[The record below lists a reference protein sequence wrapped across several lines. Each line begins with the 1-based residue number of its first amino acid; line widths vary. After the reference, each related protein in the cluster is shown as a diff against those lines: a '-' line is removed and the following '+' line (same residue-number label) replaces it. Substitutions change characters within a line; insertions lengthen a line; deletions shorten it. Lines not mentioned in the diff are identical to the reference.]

1 MSKNRLMKLIVG
13 TTIILAAAFT
23 VQAFEPPDGAPVG
36 NPTYIGMGD
45 LRYIEAQ
52 AIPNARAPEGN
63 SAYSGIGDLRRFE
76 AQQGYADPGATAS
89 NHPLAGM
96 GDLRR
101 FEAQQFLPTI
111 VTKSTL
117 SP

>member
-13 TTIILAAAFT
+13 TTLILAAALT

-52 AIPNARAPEGN
+52 ALLNAKAPEGN
-63 SAYSGIGDLRRFE
+63 AAYSGIGDLRRFE
-76 AQQGYADPGATAS
+76 AQQVYVTLGATAS
-89 NHPLAGM
+89 VQPLVGM
-96 GDLRR
+96 GDVRR
-101 FEAQQFLPTI
+101 FEAQQFLSNA
-111 VTKSTL
+111 VTKGIL